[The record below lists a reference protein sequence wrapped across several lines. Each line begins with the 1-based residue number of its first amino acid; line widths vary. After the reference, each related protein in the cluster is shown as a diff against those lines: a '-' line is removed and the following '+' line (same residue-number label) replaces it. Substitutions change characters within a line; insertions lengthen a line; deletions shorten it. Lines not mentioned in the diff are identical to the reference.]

1 MAMELPSEETRQ
13 GHIGTK
19 ARLVDDEEGMIG
31 KVELDD
37 GENATNKKIKK
48 EDELKT
54 LPSITLGGPVQRF
67 YNLKDANSFLLGNT
81 YKSVCENEKYASI
94 KQCFTV
100 KAGIDGFLDIA
111 RRSFC
116 DTSEAI
122 HNLANKYRKE
132 FKLPN
137 LKIPFNNRHGFYF
150 NIPQQVH
157 SGSKGDLYRVLN
169 AGHGR
174 ENLYCAY
181 HVFIMMYATALIS
194 ALPVVAIAC
203 ILPDSKRL

>member
-1 MAMELPSEETRQ
+1 MERNLWSKWKSGIFGSSARET
-13 GHIGTK
+13 H
-19 ARLVDDEEGMIG
+19 
-31 KVELDD
+31 
-37 GENATNKKIKK
+37 
-48 EDELKT
+48 
-54 LPSITLGGPVQRF
+54 
-67 YNLKDANSFLLGNT
+67 
-81 YKSVCENEKYASI
+81 YKWSSA
-94 KQCFTV
+94 QCFTV

>member
-1 MAMELPSEETRQ
+1 
-13 GHIGTK
+13 
-19 ARLVDDEEGMIG
+19 
-31 KVELDD
+31 
-37 GENATNKKIKK
+37 
-48 EDELKT
+48 
-54 LPSITLGGPVQRF
+54 
-67 YNLKDANSFLLGNT
+67 
-81 YKSVCENEKYASI
+81 
-94 KQCFTV
+94 CFTV

-157 SGSKGDLYRVLN
+157 SGSKGDLHRVLKK
-169 AGHGR
+169 GKEWEKEKKRKSKGSVG
-174 ENLYCAY
+174 L
-181 HVFIMMYATALIS
+181 HVLEMHERKRKLIMNHVLK
-194 ALPVVAIAC
+194 LEEKEKELV
-203 ILPDSKRL
+203 

>member
-1 MAMELPSEETRQ
+1 MKR
-13 GHIGTK
+13 
-19 ARLVDDEEGMIG
+19 
-31 KVELDD
+31 
-37 GENATNKKIKK
+37 
-48 EDELKT
+48 
-54 LPSITLGGPVQRF
+54 PVQRF

-157 SGSKGDLYRVLN
+157 SGYDAWEQYTTLDL
-169 AGHGR
+169 A
-174 ENLYCAY
+174 
-181 HVFIMMYATALIS
+181 
-194 ALPVVAIAC
+194 
-203 ILPDSKRL
+203 